1 MMILVRANS
10 PKKKRETSPEGGTIP
25 WLVEMERTRSQ
36 RQGDWKMRATCDL
49 GAPSSTPMEVAGDER
64 RGLGEQAVW
73 VSQWSPGR
81 VAGGRRLGNA
91 RSW

>member
-1 MMILVRANS
+1 
-10 PKKKRETSPEGGTIP
+10 
-25 WLVEMERTRSQ
+25 
-36 RQGDWKMRATCDL
+36 
-49 GAPSSTPMEVAGDER
+49 MEVAGDER